1 MSVWQLKLFK
11 EVMKLKKGDLVKIV
25 SGKDKGREA
34 KIEKILPKLNQVLVT
49 GVNQYKRHLK
59 ARAQGQAS
67 EIVTIT
73 KPLSSSNV
81 ALICSHCKLQTRIG
95 FRIEKN
101 DKIRI
106 CRKCEKKI

>member
-1 MSVWQLKLFK
+1 
-11 EVMKLKKGDLVKIV
+11 MKLKKGDLVKIV
-25 SGKDKGREA
+25 LGKDNGKTG
-34 KIEKILPKLNQVLVT
+34 KIEKVLPRIEKVLVT

-73 KPLSSSNV
+73 KPLAVSNV
-81 ALICSHCKLQTRIG
+81 ALICPHCKLQTRIG

-101 DKIRI
+101 DKIRV

>member
-1 MSVWQLKLFK
+1 
-11 EVMKLKKGDLVKIV
+11 MKLKKGDLVKIV

-34 KIEKILPKLNQVLVT
+34 KIEKVLPQIEKVLVT

-59 ARAQGQAS
+59 ARAQGQSS

-73 KPLSSSNV
+73 KPLAASNV
-81 ALICSHCKLQTRIG
+81 ALICPHCKLQTRIG

-106 CRKCEKKI
+106 CRKCDKKI